1 MFSGQ
6 AVRVNALRRGAEPWL
21 TVPQRAEEEYV
32 ARVMTLSLNEVSI
45 AQLLVP
51 VTGSCL
57 ADSVGQQLADAIQL
71 GLFAKGEQLP
81 SEYVLAGQL
90 GVSTLT
96 LREALAALR
105 NRGLVETRRGR
116 NGGSFVCGPS
126 PAPAARLRARLREL
140 SAVELRDLGDEW
152 TAIAGT
158 TARLA
163 ASRSSDDQIA
173 RLRSLADELAVSKSI
188 STHTRANSR
197 FAIELALAAQSERL
211 TRAEVRLQGES
222 GELLWTPSA
231 KALRPDE
238 VAADLH
244 RIVDA
249 VADEDMELSRTL
261 AETRTQR
268 NLRFLIAAHLE
279 LTGS

>member
-1 MFSGQ
+1 MTAS
-6 AVRVNALRRGAEPWL
+6 LRE
-21 TVPQRAEEEYV
+21 VPI
-32 ARVMTLSLNEVSI
+32 SS
-45 AQLLVP
+45 LLVP

-81 SEYVLAGQL
+81 SETVLASQL

-96 LREALAALR
+96 LREALASLR

-116 NGGSFVCGPS
+116 NGGSFVCGPA

-140 SAVELRDLGDEW
+140 SSVELRDLGDEW
-152 TAIAGT
+152 TAVAGT

-163 ASRSSDDQIA
+163 ATRASDEQIA
-173 RLRSLADELAVSKSI
+173 RLRVLADDLAGSKSI
-188 STHTRANSR
+188 SARTRANSS
-197 FAIELALAAQSERL
+197 FAIGLALAAQSERL

-222 GELLWTPSA
+222 GELLWTPA
-231 KALRPDE
+231 ATPLDAE
-238 VAADLH
+238 DVAADLH

-249 VADEDMELSRTL
+249 VTAEDAELSRSL
-261 AETRTQR
+261 AETRTR
-268 NLRFLIAAHLE
+268 CNMRFLLAAHLE

>member
-1 MFSGQ
+1 
-6 AVRVNALRRGAEPWL
+6 
-21 TVPQRAEEEYV
+21 
-32 ARVMTLSLNEVSI
+32 MTASLSEVSI

-57 ADSVGQQLADAIQL
+57 AESVGQQIADAIQL

-81 SEYVLAGQL
+81 SENVLAGQL

-96 LREALAALR
+96 LREALATLR
-105 NRGLVETRRGR
+105 NQGLVETRRGR

-140 SAVELRDLGDEW
+140 SSVELRDLGDEW
-152 TAIAGT
+152 TAVAGT

-163 ASRSSDDQIA
+163 ATRAADHQIE
-173 RLRSLADELAVSKSI
+173 RLRSLAGELSLSKSI
-188 STHTRANSR
+188 SARTRANSR

-222 GELLWTPSA
+222 GELLWTPASSP
-231 KALRPDE
+231 LQPQE

-244 RIVDA
+244 RIADA
-249 VADEDMELSRTL
+249 VADEDAELSRTR
-261 AETRTQR
+261 AEARTRK
-268 NLRFLIAAHLE
+268 NMRFLIAAHLE
-279 LTGS
+279 LTER